1 MCACV
6 QVLAGRAHGSEHTYM
21 CVYQSLNM
29 CVYGSLH
36 NCSDIC
42 VMVCVMVCESL
53 RMCARMQVLAE
64 HKAAYAAATP
74 LR

>member
-42 VMVCVMVCESL
+42 VMVCESL